1 MGKKSQRKAEKKK
14 RKAKRKQASVPS
26 APSAYSGSKYK
37 RDELVPAMFQAELG
51 IHETDVITGREIT
64 DHDVQSALREM
75 ILQIR
80 RGRLLDFEDV
90 AGQTQFEGD
99 TEELMIWNIRRQWG
113 DLFHTFP
120 NPGRDNLVGVLRTI
134 LGSIDVWGSIHPES
148 RGYLDYIEEF
158 VQKAG
163 ATVEAY

>member
-1 MGKKSQRKAEKKK
+1 MGKKSQRKLEKKK
-14 RKAKRKQASVPS
+14 RKAKRKQASPQS
-26 APSAYSGSKYK
+26 APLAYGGSKYK

-51 IHETDVITGREIT
+51 IHEADVITGREIT
-64 DHDVQSALREM
+64 DHDVRSALREA

-80 RGRLLDFEDV
+80 RGQFSDFEEV
-90 AGQTQFEGD
+90 AGQTRFEGD
-99 TEELMIWNIRRQWG
+99 TEELIIWNIRRQWA

-134 LGSIDVWGSIHPES
+134 LGSIDVWGSIHPKS
-148 RGYLDYIEEF
+148 RGYLDYIEKF

-163 ATVEAY
+163 AAIC

>member
-1 MGKKSQRKAEKKK
+1 MGKKNQRKAEKKK
-14 RKAKRKQASVPS
+14 RKAKRKQASAPS
-26 APSAYSGSKYK
+26 APLAYSGGKYK
-37 RDELVPAMFQAELG
+37 RDELVPAMFRAELG
-51 IHETDVITGREIT
+51 IHETDVIARREIT
-64 DHDVQSALREM
+64 DHDVRSALREA

-80 RGRLLDFEDV
+80 RGQFSDFEEV

-99 TEELMIWNIRRQWG
+99 TEELIIWNIRRQWG
-113 DLFHTFP
+113 DLFQTFP
-120 NPGRDNLVGVLRTI
+120 SPGRDNLVGVLRTI

-163 ATVEAY
+163 AAVEAY